1 MSSETETMVGARR
14 SRSRSARARQ
24 DDTPKLPTAETMM
37 NTVDA
42 TAKTPNVLGST
53 MRATI
58 AVMPMS
64 KAAGAWFLPCS
75 RRRLAAHS
83 TRVSALGAGSSFN
96 RIR

>member
-1 MSSETETMVGARR
+1 MSSETVTMVGARR

-58 AVMPMS
+58 AVMPM
-64 KAAGAWFLPCS
+64 LES
-75 RRRLAAHS
+75 RRS
-83 TRVSALGAGSSFN
+83 MVSAMFQAAPRRTFDESVRVG
-96 RIR
+96 RRVVI